1 MSDLAVVLGVAVIT
15 FATRVS
21 FLISPREAPSGR
33 LGRFLDVFPVALF
46 VAIAVNGL
54 VAPMGSPELA
64 ANLFAV
70 VGALV
75 GGVVFRR
82 SVWGVFM
89 LGAVCFYLA
98 RAIIG

>member
-21 FLISPREAPSGR
+21 FLISPRQAPGGR
-33 LGRFLDVFPVALF
+33 VGKFLDVFPVALF
-46 VAIAVNGL
+46 VAIAVKGL
-54 VAPMGSPELA
+54 VAPIGSAGLT

-70 VGALV
+70 AGALI
-75 GGVVFRR
+75 GAVVFRR
-82 SVWGVFM
+82 SVWGVFL
-89 LGAVCFYLA
+89 LGAVCFYIA